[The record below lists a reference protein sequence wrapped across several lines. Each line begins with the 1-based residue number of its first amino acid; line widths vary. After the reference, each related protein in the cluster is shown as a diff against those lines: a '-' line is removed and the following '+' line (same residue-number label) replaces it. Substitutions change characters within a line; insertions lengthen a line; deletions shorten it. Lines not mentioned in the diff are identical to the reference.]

1 MHTSNAEWSTET
13 DSYQWSAEVPQQTG
27 STRRRLTHEAP
38 EPQEE
43 ELGQRVEWDVAAR
56 ALRVVVRAG
65 ELGASRVEA
74 AARDG
79 VGHGGHAHGGSGKH
93 LSCA

>member
-1 MHTSNAEWSTET
+1 M
-13 DSYQWSAEVPQQTG
+13 
-27 STRRRLTHEAP
+27 
-38 EPQEE
+38 
-43 ELGQRVEWDVAAR
+43 
-56 ALRVVVRAG
+56 VRAG